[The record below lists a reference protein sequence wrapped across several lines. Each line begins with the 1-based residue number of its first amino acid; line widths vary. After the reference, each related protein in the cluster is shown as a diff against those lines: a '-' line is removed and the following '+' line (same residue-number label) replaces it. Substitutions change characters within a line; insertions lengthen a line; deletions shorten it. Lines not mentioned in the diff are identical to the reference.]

1 MLSPLSTHSHPILLV
16 VSLSPNNLKT
26 LLHLDILPIPS
37 YQGEACTN
45 PSRPFSNP
53 STSTCTFGKI
63 LTPEEI
69 SKQCQLYVPP
79 KTSQCNHWDT
89 SVYMQWAQQSHSDPM
104 VQEVCPLDLLSTV
117 YPPQTVDYWLATFV
131 LEARHKDG
139 QFYPPNTVKNILAAL
154 SPMA

>member
-117 YPPQTVDYWLATFV
+117 YPLKLWTIGWQLSSWRPAVKMVLSWLLCIV
-131 LEARHKDG
+131 
-139 QFYPPNTVKNILAAL
+139 Q
-154 SPMA
+154 